1 MFLQYSFLLL
11 FSFYLFCSDGLIG
24 KQRIAETLPLLD
36 PVDIP
41 QTLEDLWDDF
51 DPRKEP
57 LETEVL
63 HEWEQEDIILRVLR
77 YRVGIFKGKKS
88 IMAGIYGFPKGGDNL
103 PGLLQIHGGGQYAD
117 YNAPLMNAKRGY
129 ATLSIAWAGRISAP
143 NYRVTPNEVKLFW
156 DGKIDD
162 PKYRLTT
169 DWGALDAYHAPS
181 RYGKDAFPSI
191 PVADW
196 TLDSVESPRN
206 NAWFLVTLGA
216 RRGLTFLEKQP
227 EVNPSNL
234 GVYGHSMGGKL
245 TVLTSGSDDR
255 VKAAAPSCGGIS
267 DRYSSN
273 SLHLSTVSDPPSLRK
288 ISCPIVFLSPA
299 NDFHGRIND
308 LPIAISEIRSA
319 EWRVTCSPHHNHQDT
334 PPYEVASQLWFDQHL
349 KKSFRFPES
358 PKIFI
363 SLDSGNDPLATI
375 EVDESSPVLSIDVF
389 YSQQGQVDGKKDDS
403 QNTKNRFWHH
413 AVVTKKEGKWKARLP
428 IFSVEKPLW
437 AYANVRYKLKDPVEG
452 AGYYYGKFKAD
463 SFNLS
468 SLPEL
473 IGPKRLKNSKSAEN
487 LKPTLIIE
495 DFQENWEKHWFTYKP
510 NQWGR
515 KTHKIYDPVW
525 KGQKGARLVFE
536 VRSKSENKLV
546 VGLDSYVSEIS
557 LKGGASWACVSL
569 KPDDFCDLDGK
580 ALTGWENLKELRFE
594 AEETLR
600 PRRGSNAK
608 PRRFGAKWKGPVPEF
623 ANLHW
628 SFE

>member
-11 FSFYLFCSDGLIG
+11 FSFHLFFSDGLIG

-245 TVLTSGSDDR
+245 TVD
-255 VKAAAPSCGGIS
+255 K
-267 DRYSSN
+267 
-273 SLHLSTVSDPPSLRK
+273 
-288 ISCPIVFLSPA
+288 
-299 NDFHGRIND
+299 
-308 LPIAISEIRSA
+308 
-319 EWRVTCSPHHNHQDT
+319 
-334 PPYEVASQLWFDQHL
+334 
-349 KKSFRFPES
+349 
-358 PKIFI
+358 
-363 SLDSGNDPLATI
+363 
-375 EVDESSPVLSIDVF
+375 
-389 YSQQGQVDGKKDDS
+389 
-403 QNTKNRFWHH
+403 
-413 AVVTKKEGKWKARLP
+413 
-428 IFSVEKPLW
+428 
-437 AYANVRYKLKDPVEG
+437 
-452 AGYYYGKFKAD
+452 
-463 SFNLS
+463 
-468 SLPEL
+468 
-473 IGPKRLKNSKSAEN
+473 
-487 LKPTLIIE
+487 
-495 DFQENWEKHWFTYKP
+495 
-510 NQWGR
+510 
-515 KTHKIYDPVW
+515 
-525 KGQKGARLVFE
+525 
-536 VRSKSENKLV
+536 
-546 VGLDSYVSEIS
+546 
-557 LKGGASWACVSL
+557 
-569 KPDDFCDLDGK
+569 
-580 ALTGWENLKELRFE
+580 
-594 AEETLR
+594 
-600 PRRGSNAK
+600 
-608 PRRFGAKWKGPVPEF
+608 
-623 ANLHW
+623 
-628 SFE
+628 